1 MNFFKKLSAL
11 FATFFGLVGL
21 AHAELPTAVTTAIA
35 DAQTDVSSAGA
46 LILAIVTVI
55 AGIFWV
61 RRVIR

>member
-1 MNFFKKLSAL
+1 MNFLKQLVAL
-11 FATFFGLVGL
+11 FVTFFGLVGL
-21 AHAELPTAVTTAIA
+21 AHAELPAAVTTAIA
-35 DAQTDVSSAGA
+35 NAQTDVSSAGA